1 VPTSPLSR
9 EEASRALSAW
19 RKAGVLADKPGALLE
34 VDVATLQAE
43 VSDDD
48 ADTVGFRVR
57 R

>member
-1 VPTSPLSR
+1 
-9 EEASRALSAW
+9 
-19 RKAGVLADKPGALLE
+19 VLADKPGALLE